1 MRTHNLGAVVNSWY
15 NHRICIIAKV
25 TLLDSMCIYPYTQN
39 GGYKVHFLRLGTS
52 YAIPDP
58 YATVSYM
65 YHDLNMYTA
74 YIPSVVSWLSFATN
88 RVRSASPLTC
98 LLQQS
103 GRREAKR
110 WVGLSQ
116 SRDHASSHGLVI
128 ARTTARS
135 WGMLSVPS
143 MLPALSG
150 SYSPY
155 SIATGAQKRLPEPQS
170 SPFSTASSIPF
181 ALRG

>member
-1 MRTHNLGAVVNSWY
+1 
-15 NHRICIIAKV
+15 
-25 TLLDSMCIYPYTQN
+25 
-39 GGYKVHFLRLGTS
+39 
-52 YAIPDP
+52 
-58 YATVSYM
+58 M
-65 YHDLNMYTA
+65 YHDLNMHTA

-110 WVGLSQ
+110 WVQGLSQ
-116 SRDHASSHGLVI
+116 SRDQASSHGLVI

-143 MLPALSG
+143 MLPAFSG

-170 SPFSTASSIPF
+170 SPFSAASSILLGTPSGEIPNTISVYF
-181 ALRG
+181 RIRCPYFSVYHPYLHG